1 MTSSPSLINWET
13 TRTEADIQEESYR
26 NISLELH
33 DNICQ
38 SILLAILS
46 LEKANAQEFQPDI
59 QESILILQHSLQEL
73 SSLSR
78 SLNGD
83 IIKSVG
89 LRAAIQDQV
98 DKLNR
103 TASIKV
109 YFTICGKDCHLTG
122 SLELALF
129 RIIQE
134 SINNIIKHARADTVH
149 ILLMYGEQQVRV
161 RVRDNGKG
169 FDPEQVGAFCSG
181 LQNMR
186 KRIQSVRGTIQI
198 DSKPGK
204 GTSIELTAP
213 LAKP

>member
-1 MTSSPSLINWET
+1 MRLLPPLVQRDLTK
-13 TRTEADIQEESYR
+13 TEAEIQEESYR
-26 NISLELH
+26 NIALELH

-38 SILLAILS
+38 SLLLAIMN

-59 QESILILQHSLQEL
+59 QESIIILRNSLQEL

-83 IIKSVG
+83 IIKSIG

-103 TASIKV
+103 ATTVKA
-109 YFTICGKDCHLTG
+109 YFTISGKDCHLTG

-134 SINNIIKHARADTVH
+134 SVNNIIKHANASTVH
-149 ILLMYGEQQVRV
+149 ILLMYREDQVLV
-161 RVRDNGKG
+161 RVRDNGIG
-169 FDPEQVGAFCSG
+169 FDPQQAGAFCSG
-181 LQNMR
+181 LHNMNN
-186 KRIQSVRGTIQI
+186 RIQSVRGKIEINST
-198 DSKPGK
+198 PGK
-204 GTSIELTAP
+204 GSIIQLTAP

>member
-1 MTSSPSLINWET
+1 MLLHIEQSDLTKRET
-13 TRTEADIQEESYR
+13 EIQEESYR

-38 SILLAILS
+38 SLLLAILN
-46 LEKANAQEFQPDI
+46 LERANAQEFQPDI
-59 QESILILQHSLQEL
+59 QESVIILRNSLQEL
-73 SSLSR
+73 SALSR

-103 TASIKV
+103 TTTVKA
-109 YFTICGKDCHLTG
+109 YFTISGKDCHLTA

-134 SINNIIKHARADTVH
+134 AVNNIIKHAKASTVH
-149 ILLMYGEQQVRV
+149 IFLRYLEEQVWV
-161 RVRDNGKG
+161 HVRDNGIG
-169 FDPEQVGAFCSG
+169 FDPHHIGSFCSG
-181 LQNMR
+181 LHNMNN
-186 KRIQSVRGTIQI
+186 RIQSVSGNIEI
-198 DSKPGK
+198 KSALGK
-204 GTSIELTAP
+204 GCTVHLTAP
-213 LAKP
+213 LAKS